1 MTAKLFVWEVLCIAL
16 FYSAFCR
23 LVKTEKT
30 TRLDVRI
37 AVFLLGIASL
47 VGLGAPLYDWT
58 PDIVSLIILGAVV
71 LMQAVTA
78 RHWVHGVPHQFVDS
92 QYHPRE
98 RRQQDGSRA

>member
-1 MTAKLFVWEVLCIAL
+1 MMLKLIVWEVLCAAL

-23 LVKTEKT
+23 LVKVDKT

-37 AVFLLGIASL
+37 AIFLLGLASL
-47 VGLGAPLYDWT
+47 VGLGAPLYGWA
-58 PDIVSLIILGAVV
+58 PDIVSLITIGAVV

-78 RHWVHGVPHQFVDS
+78 RHWSHGVPRQFVDS

-98 RRQQDGSRA
+98 RRQQNGSRV